1 MIHFTVDTNPLPKAR
16 PRFSNGHAYTPQ
28 RTQDHEAYIAYC
40 ARLALGELFFEDESI
55 SITLHFK
62 RKGKRLCDIDNL
74 IKACLDALNGTAWR
88 DDTQVREIHATLEYG
103 HQTGQIGITLLAEK
117 AK

>member
-1 MIHFTVDTNPLPKAR
+1 MISFTIDMNPIPKAR

-28 RTQDHEAYIAYC
+28 RTQSYEEYVGYIASQ
-40 ARLALGELFFEDESI
+40 AMQGQVFETECI
-55 SITLHFK
+55 AIVLHFK

-74 IKACLDALNGTAWR
+74 CKACLDAFNGTVWR

-103 HQTGQIGITLLAEK
+103 HTIGETQVTIIPSE
-117 AK
+117 